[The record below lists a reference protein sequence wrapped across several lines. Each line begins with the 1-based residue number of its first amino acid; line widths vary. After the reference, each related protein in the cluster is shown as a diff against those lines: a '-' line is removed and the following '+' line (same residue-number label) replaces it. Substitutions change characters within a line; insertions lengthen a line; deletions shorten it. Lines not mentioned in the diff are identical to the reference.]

1 MSQVDG
7 RILRSQKS
15 QTLILESIINLINKG
30 NYYPTADQVAK
41 ESGIAIRTVFRQ
53 FADMESLLMKV
64 DELINIKILKV
75 LDIPSRRGPYP
86 ESLNFYEDITPLEI
100 IPKKESSNIDIK
112 FVERV
117 GRPTKRERRQTDRL
131 MGRD

>member
-1 MSQVDG
+1 MISN
-7 RILRSQKS
+7 
-15 QTLILESIINLINKG
+15 ILEKKTLRLDIYLYYIRIFKSRSIATKFVLTNRLRISGQVTQKPHKMISIGDVLTITIN
-30 NYYPTADQVAK
+30 D
-41 ESGIAIRTVFRQ
+41 
-53 FADMESLLMKV
+53 
-64 DELINIKILKV
+64 NIKILKV

-86 ESLNFYEDITPLEI
+86 ESLNFYEDITPIEI

>member
-1 MSQVDG
+1 MIS
-7 RILRSQKS
+7 S
-15 QTLILESIINLINKG
+15 ILEKKTIRLDIYLYYIRIFKSRSIATKFVLTNRLRISGQVTQKPHKMISVGDVLTMTIN
-30 NYYPTADQVAK
+30 D
-41 ESGIAIRTVFRQ
+41 
-53 FADMESLLMKV
+53 
-64 DELINIKILKV
+64 NIKILKV

-86 ESLNFYEDITPLEI
+86 ESLNFYEDITPIEI
-100 IPKKESSNIDIK
+100 ITKKERSNIDIR

>member
-1 MSQVDG
+1 MISN
-7 RILRSQKS
+7 
-15 QTLILESIINLINKG
+15 ILEKKTLRLDIYLYYIRIFKSRSIATKFVLTNRLRISGQVTQKPHKMITVGDVLTMTINDK
-30 NYYPTADQVAK
+30 
-41 ESGIAIRTVFRQ
+41 
-53 FADMESLLMKV
+53 
-64 DELINIKILKV
+64 IKILKV